1 MIPAIIP
8 EGRTERLLLR
18 QLALEDAPQIQR
30 LFPQWSIVKYLAAKV
45 PWPYP
50 PDGAE
55 QFIRTVALP
64 QMERGEAWHWSLR
77 LLSDPETII
86 GAIGLFIAEDENRGF
101 WLSPEH
107 RGRGYMTE
115 TCAWAN
121 DFWFDTLGRP
131 LLRVPKAIANA
142 ASRKLSERMGM
153 RVLRLELRDYVSG
166 RLPSEVWEITAE
178 EWHAWKKKH
187 TPSLRRRSRSRFRSR
202 SSTSRSR

>member
-30 LFPQWSIVKYLAAKV
+30 LFPKWSVVKYLANKV

-64 QMERGEAWHWSLR
+64 QMERGEGWHWAIR
-77 LLSDPETII
+77 QLSDPEVII
-86 GAIGLFIAEDENRGF
+86 GAVGLFLDENENRGF
-101 WLSPEH
+101 WLAPQH
-107 RGRGYMTE
+107 RGHGYMSE
-115 TCAWAN
+115 ACAWAN
-121 DFWFDTLGRP
+121 DFWFDTLGQP
-131 LLRVPKAIANA
+131 ILRAPKAIANQG
-142 ASRKLSERMGM
+142 SRRISQRMGM
-153 RVLRLELRDYVSG
+153 RVVTLELRDFVSG
-166 RLPSEVWEITAE
+166 RLPSETWEITAD

-187 TPSLRRRSRSRFRSR
+187 SAGFRPR
-202 SSTSRSR
+202 SSTLRSR